1 MKFKNEFEEIIYNI
15 AVDIFGN
22 KNIKNEHNKVIHI
35 ENKSA
40 YSTVSFSGPPKKEVD
55 VLSINL
61 DGNLNINLL
70 VSCKEFSQSKAEPSH
85 VQEWCSVINTMNKHS
100 LDSKYIGLVISSSGF
115 TSGCEAWASSDNI
128 GLIPPIKGAK
138 ISFEKEHI
146 TSMFKRFC
154 TALLKRL
161 EFPID
166 DLLNE
171 PNLFDF
177 CYSITSDFEGI
188 IDADISSRY
197 KFTDLDWN
205 SNFSELVSSVF
216 DKKIESISCNQS
228 TITLSLSGGHILEY
242 SYEGVRFGIDNT
254 EFRENKGIPECT
266 KGVENE
272 IISFEE
278 AKSLIL
284 GKRITSA
291 ADFQTYIEF
300 GINNE
305 LNLALLSPNR
315 LHLMIF
321 DEFNS
326 VAP

>member
-1 MKFKNEFEEIIYNI
+1 MKFKNDFEEIIYNI
-15 AVDIFGN
+15 AKDVFGEN
-22 KNIKNEHNKVIHI
+22 KIKNEHNKVIRI

-40 YSTVSFSGPPKKEVD
+40 PSTVSFSGPPKKEID

-70 VSCKEFSQSKAEPSH
+70 ISCKEFSKSKAEPSH
-85 VQEWCSVINTMNKHS
+85 IQEWCSVINTMSKHS

-146 TSMFKRFC
+146 TSMFRRFC

-161 EFPID
+161 EFPLD

-197 KFTDLDWN
+197 KFTDSDWH
-205 SNFSELVSSVF
+205 SNFSELVSNIIG
-216 DKKIESISCNQS
+216 KKIESIDCSKS
-228 TITLSLSGGHILEY
+228 IITLRLSGGDTLEY
-242 SYEGVRFGIDNT
+242 SYEGVRFGVNGVEYT
-254 EFRENKGIPECT
+254 ENLDVPVCT
-266 KGVENE
+266 KGIDHEE
-272 IISFEE
+272 ISFKE
-278 AKSLIL
+278 AKNLIL
-284 GKRITSA
+284 GKSITSA
-291 ADFQTYIEF
+291 GDFQTYIEF
-300 GINNE
+300 GVNKE
-305 LNLALLSPNR
+305 FNLALLPPNR

-321 DEFNS
+321 GEFNNIS
-326 VAP
+326 P